1 MIGLYCLW
9 GGRDNICL
17 EYFLCVVY
25 KMAKKFSALNLI
37 DLKHNL
43 KTLSLENEITT
54 NITSKLGEIPN
65 LQGLKL
71 DPELILL
78 VCNCIENEVAQNG
91 LKKVN
96 KKDLATKI
104 MSHLFELTD
113 ADKEHISKTIEFI
126 WQNGQIK
133 KINSARIAFGVVGD
147 WFARKFL

>member
-1 MIGLYCLW
+1 
-9 GGRDNICL
+9 
-17 EYFLCVVY
+17 
-25 KMAKKFSALNLI
+25 MAKKFSALNMI

-65 LQGLKL
+65 LQTLKL

-78 VCNCIENEVAQNG
+78 VCNCIENEVAQHG

-96 KKDLATKI
+96 KKELAFKI
-104 MSHLFELTD
+104 MRHMFEMSEVDT
-113 ADKEHISKTIEFI
+113 ANVSNTIEFL
-126 WQNGQIK
+126 WQNNQIK
-133 KINSARIAFGVVGD
+133 KINSARIALGVVGD